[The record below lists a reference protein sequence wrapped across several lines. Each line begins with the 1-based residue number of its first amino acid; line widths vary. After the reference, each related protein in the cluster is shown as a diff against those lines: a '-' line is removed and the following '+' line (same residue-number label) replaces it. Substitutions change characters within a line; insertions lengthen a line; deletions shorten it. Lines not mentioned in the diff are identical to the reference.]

1 MNRIYE
7 AVGNDC
13 KFNLFA
19 DDTLIS
25 VAENSLEEAV
35 TKINKTLESL
45 SKWFKQHKLKLNAE
59 KTKYM
64 VITYRKNI
72 QIDTFR
78 VRIDDVE
85 LERVTEIKY
94 LGVIIDDKLK
104 FDSNVEYIIK
114 KAAKK
119 VNLIGR
125 LSNKLTTNSKI
136 MLYKSIVAPHFDY
149 CSSILF
155 LANEGQFQEMQRVQN
170 KMMRIILRCSRETRI
185 IDMLSTLYWMTIKQ
199 RVYYNTLIMIFKIDR
214 GELPEYLSINLI
226 RVRDSHTR
234 TTRSGNDFVL
244 PRFTKTS
251 TQNSLFYKG
260 VNLYNE
266 LQTIIRQKN
275 NLANEEMTNTISLNE
290 FKRHCSKFVKEKIV

>member
-1 MNRIYE
+1 
-7 AVGNDC
+7 
-13 KFNLFA
+13 
-19 DDTLIS
+19 
-25 VAENSLEEAV
+25 
-35 TKINKTLESL
+35 
-45 SKWFKQHKLKLNAE
+45 
-59 KTKYM
+59 
-64 VITYRKNI
+64 
-72 QIDTFR
+72 
-78 VRIDDVE
+78 
-85 LERVTEIKY
+85 
-94 LGVIIDDKLK
+94 
-104 FDSNVEYIIK
+104 
-114 KAAKK
+114 
-119 VNLIGR
+119 
-125 LSNKLTTNSKI
+125 

-199 RVYYNTLIMIFKIDR
+199 RVYYNTLTMIFKIDR

-275 NLANEEMTNTISLNE
+275 NLTNEEMTNTISLNE